1 MIFEEEFLDF
11 VASIISTNS
20 ILRKKSILSEYS
32 NSDTVKNC
40 LRFLLDSNVKTGI
53 SKKKI
58 QKKCNTLVNFEIT
71 NCYEINAM
79 ISYLESNNTGKDVDI
94 IVVQNYLFVLE
105 QEGFNKEQTS
115 IIEEFLTKSL
125 KLGIDSKI
133 VNDVIPGLIPTFD
146 IMLGT
151 AYENANFKEGSYFY
165 LTRKLN
171 GTRCIYYK
179 GKLYSRQGKE
189 YTGLE
194 HIIQCIE
201 CILYADNTDPHD
213 LVFDGELIL
222 NNSNGKYSDIEAF
235 QIGTG
240 LANSKDKDKSSLVY
254 MVFDILPVEFFE
266 KKECNKV
273 YSERLKTRNRLKKLT
288 VLGDPVQFLT
298 VLYEGTDSS
307 KIWEWLEYAEKND
320 WEGVM
325 LNLDTS
331 YEFKRTKNL
340 IKVKRF
346 YTMDLPVVSIE
357 EGTGKNKSRLGALVC
372 SYKDGFVKV
381 GSGFKDESRDYL
393 WSNPSEIIG
402 KIVEIKYKEKTTNK
416 DGGESLQFPVF
427 VRVRDD
433 KTRKEVSYD

>member
-105 QEGFNKEQTS
+105 QEGFNKEQIS

-125 KLGIDSKI
+125 KLGIDAKI

-151 AYENANFKEGSYFY
+151 SYENANFKEGSHFY
-165 LTRKLN
+165 VTRKLN

-213 LVFDGELIL
+213 LVLDGELIL
-222 NNSNGKYSDIEAF
+222 DNSNRKYSDSEAF

-240 LANSKDKDKSSLVY
+240 LANSKDKDKSSLIY
-254 MVFDILPVEFFE
+254 MVFDVLPVQCFD
-266 KKECNKV
+266 KKESNMP
-273 YSERLKTRNRLKKLT
+273 YLIRLKIRQRLSELVT
-288 VLGDPVQFLT
+288 LGMPVQFLP
-298 VLYEGTDSS
+298 VLYEGTDSEM
-307 KIWEWLEYAEKND
+307 IWKWLDYAEKND

-325 LNLDTS
+325 LNLDTP
-331 YEFKRTKNL
+331 YEFKRTKSL
-340 IKVKRF
+340 IKVKKF
-346 YTMDLPVVSIE
+346 YTMDLPVIGVE
-357 EGTGKNKSRLGALVC
+357 EGTGKNKFRLGALVC
-372 SYKDGFVKV
+372 KYKDNIVKV
-381 GSGFKDESRDYL
+381 GSGFKDEFRDYI
-393 WSNPSEIIG
+393 WSNQNDIIG
-402 KIVEIKYKEKTTNK
+402 KIIEVKYKEKTKNK

-427 VRVRDD
+427 VRIRDD
-433 KTRKEVSYD
+433 KTIGDISYD